1 MLTISAPIEIKAKTS
16 YINDPEA
23 FYHRI
28 VGGYSLMETKV
39 GEEDLLHI
47 ASTPPEIYVSEGEGM
62 TSIVNQNQ
70 RNEVNLQKVDIL
82 NNVLNRI
89 VASAS
94 VELTYQDRVFI
105 TDALYKLGIKD
116 DRKFMNAF
124 YRMAEET
131 QNTNTLINL
140 YLQRGGELKELVERL
155 EERQRAITRSE
166 SILQD
171 KESVNNLCSNVFN
184 RLGTGEVYQI
194 VSNFNRSITENE
206 LEKNEYSL
214 SDQTYTA
221 QHILLSMLR
230 ERAGVSG
237 DSLTFLNNNTY
248 EETIEDESSE
258 VSNVRNEITAAVL
271 MDMLKNIYH
280 TAYDKFYNRSEAF
293 YSFEDTFFKSSDQT
307 FLRIMGRT
315 FDEYNIN
322 IDNSEYTTENNRLTS
337 TEIELLAGKDEG
349 ELTEDEARKI
359 TETVNEI
366 NIQNEKRRQ
375 EYVRAFEQVR
385 QRHTEPPR
393 STGGFEQTRKDAIL
407 ALSDPEKLR
416 EELEQREERR
426 VKRQNDIIREVQTL
440 FPDQSSEIYQL
451 INEYYQGDTSYIE
464 NNFMRPAEVGEL
476 IYDINEATSVQQVM
490 EHPIEKVRD
499 RQAQEFLDS
508 IKKAREEEGQKK
520 RFKDSFENPVE
531 TIHRTTQT
539 LTSEELNDQI
549 SLLENNISRK
559 IDKEVRT
566 ETQTET
572 NIINNRTIETNQ
584 TINRELTTY
593 DIEKMIENG
602 VKSQMGTISN
612 QVIGKLERQMRNEKI
627 RRGYQ

>member
-28 VGGYSLMETKV
+28 VAGYSLMETKV
-39 GEEDLLHI
+39 NEEDLLHI

-62 TSIVNQNQ
+62 TSVINQNQ

-89 VASAS
+89 MASAT

-105 TDALYKLGIKD
+105 TDALYKLGVKD

-140 YLQRGGELKELVERL
+140 YLQRGGELRELVETI
-155 EERQRAITRSE
+155 EERQREITRSE
-166 SILQD
+166 TILQD
-171 KESVNNLCSNVFN
+171 KENINNLYSTVFN
-184 RLGTGEVYQI
+184 RLNTGEIYQI
-194 VSNFNRSITENE
+194 VSNYNRSVSENA

-221 QHILLSMLR
+221 QHILLSVLR

-237 DSLTFLNNNTY
+237 ESLTFLNSNIY
-248 EETIEDESSE
+248 EETIEDDSSE
-258 VSNVRNEITAAVL
+258 VTNVRNELTAAVL

-280 TAYDKFYNRSEAF
+280 TSYDKFYNRNEAF

-307 FLRIMGRT
+307 FLRIMGKT

-322 IDNSEYTTENNRLTS
+322 VENTEYTTENNRLTS

-349 ELTEDEARKI
+349 ELTEEEALKI

-366 NIQNEKRRQ
+366 NIQNERRRQ
-375 EYVRAFEQVR
+375 EYVKTFEEVR
-385 QRHTEPPR
+385 QRHVEPER
-393 STGGFEQTRKDAIL
+393 SLGGLEQTRKDAIL
-407 ALSDPEKLR
+407 ALSDPEKLK
-416 EELEQREERR
+416 EELEEREERR

-451 INEYYQGDTSYIE
+451 VNEYYQGNTNIIE
-464 NNFMRPAEVGEL
+464 NNLLRPAEVGEL
-476 IYDINEATSVQQVM
+476 IYDINQTTNYQSEERKPETV
-490 EHPIEKVRD
+490 VRD
-499 RQAQEFLDS
+499 REAQEFLDS

-531 TIHRTTQT
+531 TIHRRTET
-539 LTSEELNDQI
+539 LTQEELNDQI
-549 SLLENNISRK
+549 SLLENNITKK
-559 IDKEVRT
+559 IDREVKT
-566 ETQTET
+566 ETITEQ
-572 NIINNRTIETNQ
+572 NVINNRTIETNE
-584 TINRELTTY
+584 TINSQLTTY

-602 VKSQMGTISN
+602 VRSQMGTISN
-612 QVIGKLERQMRNEKI
+612 KVIGKLERQMRNEKI
-627 RRGYQ
+627 RRGYL

>member
-28 VGGYSLMETKV
+28 VAGYSLMETKV
-39 GEEDLLHI
+39 NEEDLLHI
-47 ASTPPEIYVSEGEGM
+47 ASTPPEIYISEGEGM
-62 TSIVNQNQ
+62 TSVINQNQ

-89 VASAS
+89 MASAT

-105 TDALYKLGIKD
+105 TDALYKLGVKD

-140 YLQRGGELKELVERL
+140 YLQRGGELRELVETI
-155 EERQRAITRSE
+155 EERQREITRSE
-166 SILQD
+166 TILQD
-171 KESVNNLCSNVFN
+171 KENINNLYSTVFN
-184 RLGTGEVYQI
+184 RLNTGEIYQI
-194 VSNFNRSITENE
+194 VSNYNRSVSENA

-221 QHILLSMLR
+221 QHILLSVLR

-237 DSLTFLNNNTY
+237 ESLTFLNSNIY
-248 EETIEDESSE
+248 EETIEDDSSE
-258 VSNVRNEITAAVL
+258 VTNVRNELTAAVL

-280 TAYDKFYNRSEAF
+280 TSYDKFYNRNEAF

-307 FLRIMGRT
+307 FLRIMGKT

-322 IDNSEYTTENNRLTS
+322 VENTEYTTENNRLTS

-349 ELTEDEARKI
+349 ELTEEEALKI

-366 NIQNEKRRQ
+366 NIQNERRRQ
-375 EYVRAFEQVR
+375 EYVRTFEEVR
-385 QRHTEPPR
+385 QKHVEPEKNIG
-393 STGGFEQTRKDAIL
+393 SFEQTKKDAIL
-407 ALSDPEKLR
+407 ALSDPEKLK
-416 EELEQREERR
+416 EELEEREERR

-451 INEYYQGDTSYIE
+451 VNEYYQG
-464 NNFMRPAEVGEL
+464 N
-476 IYDINEATSVQQVM
+476 
-490 EHPIEKVRD
+490 
-499 RQAQEFLDS
+499 
-508 IKKAREEEGQKK
+508 
-520 RFKDSFENPVE
+520 
-531 TIHRTTQT
+531 
-539 LTSEELNDQI
+539 
-549 SLLENNISRK
+549 
-559 IDKEVRT
+559 
-566 ETQTET
+566 T
-572 NIINNRTIETNQ
+572 NII
-584 TINRELTTY
+584 
-593 DIEKMIENG
+593 EK
-602 VKSQMGTISN
+602 
-612 QVIGKLERQMRNEKI
+612 
-627 RRGYQ
+627 

>member
-28 VGGYSLMETKV
+28 VGNYSLMETKV
-39 GEEDLLHI
+39 DEEDLLHI

-62 TSIVNQNQ
+62 TSVINQNQ

-89 VASAS
+89 VASAT

-105 TDALYKLGIKD
+105 TDALYKLGVRD

-140 YLQRGGELKELVERL
+140 YLQRGGELRELVESI
-155 EERQRAITRSE
+155 EERQREITNSE
-166 SILQD
+166 SIIQE
-171 KESVNNLCSNVFN
+171 KESINNLYTTVFN
-184 RLGTGEVYQI
+184 RLNTGDVYQI

-206 LEKNEYSL
+206 IEKNEYSL

-230 ERAGVSG
+230 ERAGVA
-237 DSLTFLNNNTY
+237 DESLVFLNSNIY
-248 EETIEDESSE
+248 EENIEDESSV

-280 TAYDKFYNRSEAF
+280 TAYDKFYNRNELF

-307 FLRIMGRT
+307 FLRIMGKT

-322 IDNSEYTTENNRLTS
+322 VENIDYTTENNKLTS
-337 TEIELLAGKDEG
+337 TEIELLANKDEG
-349 ELTEDEARKI
+349 ELTEEELVKI

-366 NIQNEKRRQ
+366 NVQNERRRQ
-375 EYVRAFEQVR
+375 EYVRAFEEVR
-385 QRHTEPPR
+385 QRHIEPER
-393 STGGFEQTRKDAIL
+393 NESGFEKTRKDAIL
-407 ALSDPEKLR
+407 ALTNPEKLK
-416 EELEQREERR
+416 EELQQREERR
-426 VKRQNDIIREVQTL
+426 VKRQNDIIHEVQTL
-440 FPDQSSEIYQL
+440 FPDQSAEIYQL
-451 INEYYQGDTSYIE
+451 VNEYYQGNTSFIE
-464 NNFMRPAEVGEL
+464 NNLIRPADVGEL
-476 IYDINEATSVQQVM
+476 IYDINEATAPQTPERGQLS
-490 EHPIEKVRD
+490 KVRD
-499 RQAQEFLDS
+499 KEAQEFLDS
-508 IKKAREEEGQKK
+508 IKKAREEENQKK
-520 RFKDSFENPVE
+520 RFKDSFENPIE
-531 TIHRTTQT
+531 TVHRTTET
-539 LTSEELNDQI
+539 LTQEELSDQI

-566 ETQTET
+566 ETITEQ
-572 NIINNRTIETNQ
+572 NIVNNRTVETNQ
-584 TINRELTTY
+584 TISNQLTTY

-627 RRGYQ
+627 RRGYS

>member
-1 MLTISAPIEIKAKTS
+1 MLTISAPIEIKAKTT

-28 VGGYSLMETKV
+28 LGNYSLMETKV
-39 GEEDLLHI
+39 DEEDLLHI
-47 ASTPPEIYVSEGEGM
+47 ASTPPEVYVSEGEGM
-62 TSIVNQNQ
+62 TNIINRNE

-89 VASAS
+89 VASAT

-116 DRKFMNAF
+116 DRRFMNAF

-140 YLQRGGELKELVERL
+140 YLQRGGELRELVESI
-155 EERQRAITRSE
+155 EERQREITNSE
-166 SILQD
+166 NIINE
-171 KESVNNLCSNVFN
+171 KESVNNLYTTVFN
-184 RLGTGEVYQI
+184 RLNTGEVYQI
-194 VSNFNRSITENE
+194 VSNFNRSLTENE
-206 LEKNEYSL
+206 IDRSEYSL

-230 ERAGVSG
+230 ERAGVAPE
-237 DSLTFLNNNTY
+237 SLVFLNNNIY
-248 EETIEDESSE
+248 EETIEDERSE

-280 TAYDKFYNRSEAF
+280 TAYDKFYTRSDLF

-307 FLRIMGRT
+307 FLRIMGKT

-322 IDNSEYTTENNRLTS
+322 VENAEYTTENNKLTS

-349 ELTEDEARKI
+349 ELTEEELVKI

-366 NIQNEKRRQ
+366 NVQNERRRQ
-375 EYVRAFEQVR
+375 EYIKTFEEVR
-385 QRHTEPPR
+385 QKHAEPQR
-393 STGGFEQTRKDAIL
+393 SAGGLLQTRKDAIL
-407 ALSDPEKLR
+407 ALTDPQKLK

-426 VKRQNDIIREVQTL
+426 VKRQNDIIHEVQTL
-440 FPDQSSEIYQL
+440 FPDQGSEIYQL
-451 INEYYQGDTSYIE
+451 INQYYQGNTSFIE
-464 NNFMRPAEVGEL
+464 NNFMRPADVGEL
-476 IYDINEATSVQQVM
+476 IYDINETVAPAFQKTQQPV
-490 EHPIEKVRD
+490 KVRD
-499 RQAQEFLDS
+499 KEAQEFLDS
-508 IKKAREEEGQKK
+508 IKKAREEEKRSK

-531 TIHRTTQT
+531 TVHRTTET
-539 LTSEELNDQI
+539 LTQEELNDQI
-549 SLLENNISRK
+549 SLLENNISKK
-559 IDKEVRT
+559 IDKEVKT
-566 ETQTET
+566 ETITEQ
-572 NIINNRTIETNQ
+572 NVINNRTIETSQ
-584 TINRELTTY
+584 TISNQLTTY

-627 RRGYQ
+627 RRGYS

>member
-155 EERQRAITRSE
+155 EERQREITRSE

-171 KESVNNLCSNVFN
+171 KESVNNLYSNVFN

-194 VSNFNRSITENE
+194 VSNFNRSVTENE

-237 DSLTFLNNNTY
+237 DSLTFLNNNIY
-248 EETIEDESSE
+248 EETIEDDCSD

-271 MDMLKNIYH
+271 MDMLKNI
-280 TAYDKFYNRSEAF
+280 
-293 YSFEDTFFKSSDQT
+293 
-307 FLRIMGRT
+307 
-315 FDEYNIN
+315 
-322 IDNSEYTTENNRLTS
+322 
-337 TEIELLAGKDEG
+337 
-349 ELTEDEARKI
+349 
-359 TETVNEI
+359 
-366 NIQNEKRRQ
+366 
-375 EYVRAFEQVR
+375 
-385 QRHTEPPR
+385 
-393 STGGFEQTRKDAIL
+393 
-407 ALSDPEKLR
+407 
-416 EELEQREERR
+416 
-426 VKRQNDIIREVQTL
+426 
-440 FPDQSSEIYQL
+440 
-451 INEYYQGDTSYIE
+451 
-464 NNFMRPAEVGEL
+464 
-476 IYDINEATSVQQVM
+476 
-490 EHPIEKVRD
+490 
-499 RQAQEFLDS
+499 
-508 IKKAREEEGQKK
+508 
-520 RFKDSFENPVE
+520 
-531 TIHRTTQT
+531 
-539 LTSEELNDQI
+539 
-549 SLLENNISRK
+549 
-559 IDKEVRT
+559 
-566 ETQTET
+566 
-572 NIINNRTIETNQ
+572 
-584 TINRELTTY
+584 
-593 DIEKMIENG
+593 
-602 VKSQMGTISN
+602 
-612 QVIGKLERQMRNEKI
+612 
-627 RRGYQ
+627 